1 MENREEDIVYA
12 ENGFRKW
19 GKRKTAGGLCM
30 LAGVYLLTSAGL
42 AYLIDKYGLDKSM
55 QREIPVFG
63 YMFLF
68 YLGLIPGIFLPL
80 QILYSKMRCTKEID
94 AEIADHYKVGKIDRS
109 RYIIRP
115 VYEYAVNGK
124 AYIVDG
130 LESVKKD
137 FKLHDKIKLK
147 IDPKFPTIFRRAD
160 SGDEDSVTAEI
171 VDCRIEENY
180 EDEESVKVRPVY
192 EYSYNN
198 KTYRTTGYSGDKGI
212 SEKGTKVKLKINP
225 EHPTEHYI
233 HTNKAEVVVYIV
245 IGIAMMIPGIL
256 TLAAVLHSVFNA

>member
-1 MENREEDIVYA
+1 MENGEDIIYA
-12 ENGFRKW
+12 ENGFKKW
-19 GKRKTAGGLCM
+19 GKRKTAGYLCLMTGIYIITATGL
-30 LAGVYLLTSAGL
+30 S
-42 AYLIDKYGLDKSM
+42 YLIDKYGLNEGL
-55 QREIPVFG
+55 QRDIPVFG

-68 YLGLIPGIFLPL
+68 YLGLIPGVFLPL
-80 QILYSKMRCTKEID
+80 EILRSKMRCTKEID

-130 LESVKKD
+130 LESVKQD

-147 IDPKFPTIFRRAD
+147 IDPKFPTIFRRAE

-180 EDEESVKVRPVY
+180 ENEENIKVRPVY

-198 KTYRTTGYSGDKGI
+198 KTYRTTSYSGDKSIG
-212 SEKGTKVKLKINP
+212 EKGTKVKLRINP
-225 EHPTEHYI
+225 DHPREHYI
-233 HTNKAEVVVYIV
+233 HTNKLEVIVYMV
-245 IGIAMMIPGIL
+245 IGIAMMIPGLI
-256 TLAAVLHSVFNA
+256 TLATVLFSIRNS